1 MEVSLLLN
9 ICLVVLNATIDV
21 LHSSLVYYFFLY
33 LQERVLA
40 VLVLLSPQRILPKQM
55 TVMLLLLF
63 DRFQTHI
70 HNSSANL

>member
-9 ICLVVLNATIDV
+9 ICLVVLNATIYV
-21 LHSSLVYYFFLY
+21 LHSNLVYYFFLY

-70 HNSSANL
+70 HDSSANL